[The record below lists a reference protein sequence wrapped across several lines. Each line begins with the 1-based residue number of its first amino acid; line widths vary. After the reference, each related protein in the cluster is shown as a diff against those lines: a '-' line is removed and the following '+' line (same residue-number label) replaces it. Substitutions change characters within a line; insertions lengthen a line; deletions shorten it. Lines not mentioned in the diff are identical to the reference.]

1 MAVKI
6 LIGGKSAPLQDY
18 FLYSLPEV
26 KCLSTSDVWEDITAH
41 MELFSPDVYL
51 YYYTQPDSEAV
62 ELLRSLI
69 TENKDNRVRF
79 AVAGSAECMSELDK
93 SLTEFKGLKI
103 TLPDTIVNIENRLTE
118 YVKKTLPGASP
129 QGEGNTGKNDIDAL
143 AAAVTASDKLDDLFE
158 ELMQSVKGIERE
170 AAAAPAPAPKKAP
183 AAPAVHKKH
192 ILVIDDDRA
201 ILKMLKAAL
210 SEQYDVTTTITG
222 KIAEKFLET
231 KNADLIL
238 LDYEMPGESGPEVLK
253 KLRAN
258 DKSKDIP
265 VVFLTGVADSERIRS
280 VLELSPRGY
289 MLKPINIERLTSTIK
304 GIIG

>member
-1 MAVKI
+1 MAIKI
-6 LIGGKSAPLQDY
+6 LIGGKTAPLQDY
-18 FLYSLPEV
+18 FLYSSPEIRV
-26 KCLSTSDVWEDITAH
+26 LGTSDVWEDITAH
-41 MELFSPDVYL
+41 IELFQPNVYL
-51 YYYTQPDSEAV
+51 YYYSQPDNETN
-62 ELLRSLI
+62 ERLRSLI
-69 TENKDNRVRF
+69 TEYSDNGIRF
-79 AVAGSAECMSELDK
+79 AVAGSAECLLELDK
-93 SLTEFKGLKI
+93 NFTEFKGLKI
-103 TLPDTIVNIENRLTE
+103 TLPDTIVGIENQLTE
-118 YVKKTLPGASP
+118 YVKKQSVGASI
-129 QGEGNTGKNDIDAL
+129 QGGENAKKNDVNSL

-170 AAAAPAPAPKKAP
+170 AAAAPVKAPAPP
-183 AAPAVHKKH
+183 PAVHKKH

-201 ILKMLKAAL
+201 VLKMLKAAL
-210 SEQYDVTTTITG
+210 SELYDVTTTITG

-265 VVFLTGVADSERIRS
+265 VVFLTGVADSARIRS

-289 MLKPINIERLTSTIK
+289 MLKPINIERLISTIK

>member
-6 LIGGKSAPLQDY
+6 LIGGKNAPLQDY
-18 FLYSLPEV
+18 FLYSLPEI

-41 MELFSPDVYL
+41 MELFSPNVYL
-51 YYYTQPDSEAV
+51 YYYTQPDSEAT

-69 TENKDNRVRF
+69 TENKDMRF
-79 AVAGSAECMSELDK
+79 AVAGSAECLLELDK
-93 SLTEFKGLKI
+93 SLMEFRGLKI
-103 TLPDTIVNIENRLTE
+103 TLPETIVNIENRLIE
-118 YVKKTLPGASP
+118 YVKKSPAETSP
-129 QGEGNTGKNDIDAL
+129 QGGENAVKNEISGL
-143 AAAVTASDKLDDLFE
+143 AAAVTASDKLDSLFD

-170 AAAAPAPAPKKAP
+170 AAAAPAPIKAPAP

-238 LDYEMPGESGPEVLK
+238 LDYEMPGESGPDVLK

-258 DKSKDIP
+258 EKSKNIP
-265 VVFLTGVADSERIRS
+265 VVFLTGVADSARIKS

-289 MLKPINIERLTSTIK
+289 MLKPINIERLISTIK